1 MSLNKGATLR
11 KVIPASV
18 VVAVLAFAYI
28 APLPASASKVNNCG
42 VKGGYAYGGYAFA
55 FHDHGKPCPNRPFP
69 GKGKGV
75 MKFLIT
81 GFTATPATTPDQGKS
96 QAASKSSTTPKSST
110 TSKMGRANSAA
121 VDATV
126 DSSSTQVA
134 TKSHG
139 HSKVHARGQDN
150 L

>member
-1 MSLNKGATLR
+1 M
-11 KVIPASV
+11 
-18 VVAVLAFAYI
+18 
-28 APLPASASKVNNCG
+28 APLPADASKANNCG
-42 VKGGYAYGGYAFA
+42 VKAGYAFA

-126 DSSSTQVA
+126 DSSSTQV
-134 TKSHG
+134 
-139 HSKVHARGQDN
+139 
-150 L
+150 